1 MSSASEGCAGAGA
14 TAATGAGGGAEA
26 HPATNAHAAIA
37 QMGAETGAETR
48 RWTRAPYVAGRFG
61 MLTTPLD

>member
-14 TAATGAGGGAEA
+14 AGATGAGGGAEA
-26 HPATNAHAAIA
+26 QPATKAHVAIA
-37 QMGAETGAETR
+37 QVDDQTW

-61 MLTTPLD
+61 MLTTPLN